1 MISPSAESDVD
12 MHKLVIDLP
21 GLGHMCIL
29 LSIRFSLPSPSHFC
43 DCLIAFIFSSLAA
56 HALLGLQGLS
66 GSFLGA
72 FEGIYNMANLER
84 MALVPLAPN
93 SFWLRG
99 T

>member
-1 MISPSAESDVD
+1 
-12 MHKLVIDLP
+12 
-21 GLGHMCIL
+21 
-29 LSIRFSLPSPSHFC
+29 
-43 DCLIAFIFSSLAA
+43 
-56 HALLGLQGLS
+56 LLGLQGLS